1 MVSTALFNNTL
12 VCLPTGAFFYNIF
25 HVDATKINYL
35 LGLGKT
41 FIAAVV
47 MFNFYRWYPERKIVF
62 LAPTKPLVN
71 QQISACFNII
81 GIPKS
86 DTVELTGKKN

>member
-1 MVSTALFNNTL
+1 VH
-12 VCLPTGAFFYNIF
+12 FFYNIF
-25 HVDATKINYL
+25 RVDATKINYL

-81 GIPKS
+81 GIPKA
-86 DTVELTGKKN
+86 DTVELTGKQKLNAKFKEILC